1 MMASMMRSNISTG
14 RSRSAELTLHVA
26 VDKCDEGLTTAHE
39 GDGESAVNA
48 RGEHIGTAGVID
60 ETSYI

>member
-1 MMASMMRSNISTG
+1 MMVSMMRSNISTG

-26 VDKCDEGLTTAHE
+26 VDKRDEGSRAAHE
-39 GDGESAVNA
+39 GDGESVVNA

-60 ETSYI
+60 ITS